1 MTTTDKPRVHAGVPS
16 GGEFAATAHSDSVP
30 ALGGSTPENRF
41 AAITDVRELDAAASA
56 ALVLD
61 DSAVEQDAAVRA
73 QWTAR
78 RKQIMDQRQR
88 RIYDDYATSLEDQAN
103 TMLRNAARANLR
115 NVADELREAFPEA
128 ATMVL
133 EKDYDDGDLAIWVAS
148 VQDKDGNDLPDPEDG
163 SDDARDTAQEL
174 VSQHSSR
181 QLARFTEGPVDL
193 AKAAAW
199 YPDGGLRLNPAA
211 ND

>member
-1 MTTTDKPRVHAGVPS
+1 M
-16 GGEFAATAHSDSVP
+16 
-30 ALGGSTPENRF
+30 
-41 AAITDVRELDAAASA
+41 DA
-56 ALVLD
+56 
-61 DSAVEQDAAVRA
+61 
-73 QWTAR
+73 
-78 RKQIMDQRQR
+78 KQRG
-88 RIYDDYATSLEDQAN
+88 IYDDYATALEDQAN
-103 TMLRNAARANLR
+103 TMLANAARANLR

-133 EKDYDDGDLAIWVAS
+133 EKDYDDGNLAIWVSS

-193 AKAAAW
+193 ARAAAW
-199 YPDGGLRLNPAA
+199 WPPEGPGALSAAKPAPSA
-211 ND
+211 